1 MIFFPFA
8 LCVCLL
14 FFFFGGLFSCCFVLV
29 VGLFVCFQ
37 LKHFH
42 CVISRFLEAAGCSLL
57 KQGPGCM
64 GDGAVR
70 DCPNSASVHL
80 FNCKEV
86 TVRRVIAGDLEEA
99 MPEERTRNLC
109 CVKFTTVWE
118 RVCTIN
124 YSFLILFE
132 TESCSMVKIS
142 ILHSSVR
149 SLLSPSE

>member
-1 MIFFPFA
+1 M
-8 LCVCLL
+8 CL
-14 FFFFGGLFSCCFVLV
+14 FVVFFFGGLFSCCFVLV

-124 YSFLILFE
+124 YSFLVLFE